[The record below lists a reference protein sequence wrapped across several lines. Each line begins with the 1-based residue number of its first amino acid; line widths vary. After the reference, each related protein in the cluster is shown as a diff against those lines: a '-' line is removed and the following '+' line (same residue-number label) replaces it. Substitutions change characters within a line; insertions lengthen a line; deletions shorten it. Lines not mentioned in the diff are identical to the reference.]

1 MSESEDARLPVS
13 EIQVDADNLYR
24 EEVFTDL
31 KVATLRRLTPVQ
43 RDGSPDTSRPAL
55 WSGETQLMSQVGMV
69 PVHAPIE
76 AANLAEA
83 IEKFPKAVAEAVERL
98 IEEAREHQRREA
110 SRIVVPGQPG
120 GGVVPGGGIP
130 GMPGGKLDLK

>member
-1 MSESEDARLPVS
+1 VSEDARLPVS
-13 EIQVDADNLYR
+13 EIQVDTDNRYR

-31 KVATLRRLTPVQ
+31 KVATLRRLTPVKA
-43 RDGSPDTSRPAL
+43 DGSRDETRPEL
-55 WSGETQLMSQVGMV
+55 WSGETQLMSQMGMV

-83 IEKFPKAVAEAVERL
+83 IEKFPQAVADAVERL

-120 GGVVPGGGIP
+120 SGMPPGGGLP
-130 GMPGGKLDLK
+130 GMPGGKIDLK